1 MEGKVQGLQEEIQ
14 ANKRIQI
21 IRSLAEQY
29 NKEEYFEGD
38 PIIFP
43 KHFARLMQGKEGLPG
58 MGGCP
63 NGESACGAEARGLSG
78 KKYTLQDVEIAAVI
92 AAHLAWGRRDMI
104 VRDCKR
110 AFDEMDWE
118 PYNYMMA
125 GKYRDEDASLH
136 RTIKWSEFAGICRR
150 LKEFYS
156 NNPSLEILTPDEMRV
171 KVYGQKSD
179 PKAANKK
186 IHMLRRWMVR
196 NDGIVDLGLWKSI
209 SPADLVIPLDVHVHR
224 SALNLGVTARKGA
237 DIVTAGEI
245 TAFLRDAFPGDPC
258 KGDFALFAY
267 AATLRDE
274 EERLNRLQKQT
285 SCGK

>member
-1 MEGKVQGLQEEIQ
+1 MEGKVQGLQEEIR

-43 KHFARLMQGKEGLPG
+43 KYFARIMEGKGEMSGLG
-58 MGGCP
+58 D
-63 NGESACGAEARGLSG
+63 AENYSKLLSG
-78 KKYTLQDVEIAAVI
+78 EGECNEVEKNRNLSGRKYTLQDVEIAAVI

-110 AFDEMDWE
+110 AFDEMGWE
-118 PYNYMMA
+118 PYNYIMA

-245 TAFLRDAFPGDPC
+245 TAFLREAFPGDPC

-267 AATLRDE
+267 AATVRE
-274 EERLNRLQKQT
+274 K
-285 SCGK
+285 G